1 MENPAHYP
9 YIYATGELPPATGQN
24 TDTTPGMD
32 APTRKP
38 GGQTSWPAHRA

>member
-1 MENPAHYP
+1 MENLTHYP

-38 GGQTSWPAHRA
+38 G